1 MTTSTSVVTLYLLVI
16 SFISRL
22 NLASGL
28 NSGAPA
34 CKSPTC
40 LSLAKMAAPTNNT
53 ALIDKVTTAS
63 FGLASLPKKP
73 IKF

>member
-1 MTTSTSVVTLYLLVI
+1 MTTRTSVVTLYLLVI

-40 LSLAKMAAPTNNT
+40 LSLANIAAPTNNT
-53 ALIDKVTTAS
+53 ALTDNVITAS
-63 FGLASLPKKP
+63 FGLASLPKNP
-73 IKF
+73 IRF